1 MKIYPTITEIEGLHK
16 NYAPSADMFELVFTH
31 CKIVRDIALQIIET
45 KSLDLNIDL
54 VVAGALLHD
63 IGTYKFIKQFEETG
77 TSKYYQHALE
87 GCIILLNEGFTEE
100 LPNLVLHHMRVG
112 LTKEAVI
119 HEKLD
124 IPAEDYSPT
133 TIEERLVMYADKFHS
148 KTPKFNSYESYKK
161 FVSQFGHEQVTKLG
175 ALADEFGIPE
185 LESLAKKYNH
195 QIV

>member
-1 MKIYPTITEIEGLHK
+1 MKKYPTIIEIEQLHRK
-16 NYAPSADMFELVFTH
+16 YAPSTAMFEQVFTH

-45 KSLDLNIDL
+45 ESLSVNKDL

-63 IGTYKFIKQFEETG
+63 IGTYKFIRQYEETG

-87 GCIILLNEGFTEE
+87 GCIILLNEGLSEE
-100 LPNLVLHHMRVG
+100 ITNLVLHHMRVG
-112 LTKEAVI
+112 LTKEAVL

-133 TIEERLVMYADKFHS
+133 TIEEKLVMYADKFHS

-161 FVSQFGHEQVTKLG
+161 FISQFGEEQVVKLE
-175 ALADEFGIPE
+175 ALAEEFGIPK
-185 LESLAKKYNH
+185 LESLAKQYKH
-195 QIV
+195 PIA